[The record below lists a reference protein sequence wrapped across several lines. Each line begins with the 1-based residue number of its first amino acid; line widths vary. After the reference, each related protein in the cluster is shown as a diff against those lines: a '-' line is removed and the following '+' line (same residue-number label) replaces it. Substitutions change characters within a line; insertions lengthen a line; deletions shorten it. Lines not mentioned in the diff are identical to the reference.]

1 MILPTVKII
10 AKNESGHIIINESDF
25 DSSKH
30 KLFTGLP
37 AKQKKKTQSR
47 PQPKP
52 APEPSDFDRM

>member
-37 AKQKKKTQSR
+37 AKQKKKT
-47 PQPKP
+47 PTKP